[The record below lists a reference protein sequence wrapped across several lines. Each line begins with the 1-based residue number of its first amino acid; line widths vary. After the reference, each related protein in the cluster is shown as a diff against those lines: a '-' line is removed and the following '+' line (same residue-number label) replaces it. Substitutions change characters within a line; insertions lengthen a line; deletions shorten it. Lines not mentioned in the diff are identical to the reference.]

1 MQLDQ
6 KYTLPDGHNKQHFID
21 ELAERYTIKKEPA
34 VAERL
39 TIYDTFDWRLFN
51 KSLVLYA
58 CGNILFLR
66 KLAETEIMHSTE
78 ISTFPVFIWEFPD
91 GELKNHLGPIIK
103 MRALIRL
110 AAVNSRSIP
119 YRILNADEKTV
130 LRLAYEEFKTSRK
143 KNAPGLATQ
152 LWLKPVKGYPKYA
165 RDLARRIEAAGFTL
179 SKADDLYFNAL
190 AVVDKKPG
198 SYSAKVNIQLD
209 PDMRSDEAT
218 KAILR
223 FLVQVMR
230 INEAK
235 LEKDLDTEFLHDFRV
250 AIRRTRSALGQI
262 KYVFPTRTTNRFK
275 KDFAYVGKLSNEL
288 RDLDV
293 YLLNEDKYKAMLPP
307 ILRDDIDPL
316 FDYLRKKRSKALQK
330 VTRGLKTKRYV
341 TIMQDWEAF
350 LNKGQQNSVTA
361 SNAEASAIGL
371 ARKRIYK
378 KYRNVVK
385 TGSQILEN
393 TEDEM
398 LHVLRIHCKK
408 LRYLMEFFSSLFSRK
423 KMNTLI
429 AQLKKLQDNL
439 GEFNDLCVQREY
451 LLNLIEELPTTQ
463 QQNKK
468 TLAAIGSLI
477 GAMDKEKQTVK
488 DAFAETFTDFASSA
502 NQELFREL
510 FSSKA

>member
-1 MQLDQ
+1 
-6 KYTLPDGHNKQHFID
+6 
-21 ELAERYTIKKEPA
+21 
-34 VAERL
+34 
-39 TIYDTFDWRLFN
+39 
-51 KSLVLYA
+51 
-58 CGNILFLR
+58 
-66 KLAETEIMHSTE
+66 
-78 ISTFPVFIWEFPD
+78 
-91 GELKNHLGPIIK
+91 
-103 MRALIRL
+103 
-110 AAVNSRSIP
+110 
-119 YRILNADEKTV
+119 
-130 LRLAYEEFKTSRK
+130 
-143 KNAPGLATQ
+143 
-152 LWLKPVKGYPKYA
+152 VKGYLKYA
-165 RDLARRIEAAGFTL
+165 RNLASRIEAAGFAL
-179 SKADDLYFNAL
+179 SKTDDIYFDAL

-198 SYSAKVNIQLD
+198 SYSAKVNISLD
-209 PDMRSDEAT
+209 PDMRSDKAT

-223 FLVQVMR
+223 FLLQVMR
-230 INEAK
+230 INEAN

-250 AIRRTRSALGQI
+250 ATRRTRSALGQV
-262 KYVFPTRTTNRFK
+262 KYVFPTKTTDRFK
-275 KDFAYVGKLSNEL
+275 KEFAFVGKLSNEL

-330 VTRGLKTKRYV
+330 VIRSFKTKKYAK
-341 TIMQDWEAF
+341 IIQDWEAF
-350 LNKGQQNSVTA
+350 LNKGRQNSVNA
-361 SNAEASAIGL
+361 SNAEVSVIDL

-385 TGSQILEN
+385 VGSQILEN

-408 LRYLMEFFSSLFSRK
+408 LRYLMEFFSSLFPRK

-429 AQLKKLQDNL
+429 AQLKILQDNL
-439 GEFNDLCVQREY
+439 GDFNDLCVQREY

-477 GAMDKEKQTVK
+477 GAMDIEKQTVK
-488 DAFAETFTDFASSA
+488 AAFAKTFTDFASSA

-510 FSSKA
+510 FNSKA